1 MHVQNARTTT
11 KTKHKYKYIYARVN
25 TLTRTKTNTN
35 TTMNTD
41 MNTDMKLQT
50 LAFYANIV
58 YRRKQ
63 IQTLHKHRHICK
75 LYSTKQNHSGF
86 LIYYMGI
93 ECIMTVLNDVE
104 TWNNVHYCNFLN
116 TSSFDN
122 CLCSQLGCF
131 MAVSCMLYLHHIPL
145 SLWIG
150 TSVFGLFMSSVF
162 PSTLAFAQK
171 YIDVTGKTRA
181 NELNAHKTETNNIH
195 KIRYL

>member
-1 MHVQNARTTT
+1 
-11 KTKHKYKYIYARVN
+11 
-25 TLTRTKTNTN
+25 
-35 TTMNTD
+35 
-41 MNTDMKLQT
+41 
-50 LAFYANIV
+50 
-58 YRRKQ
+58 
-63 IQTLHKHRHICK
+63 
-75 LYSTKQNHSGF
+75 
-86 LIYYMGI
+86 
-93 ECIMTVLNDVE
+93 MTVLNDVE

-181 NELNAHKTETNNIH
+181 NELNAHKTGTNNIH
-195 KIRYL
+195 KIRYLWELVLVCVGVAVERTMYQRKVDVDMLNAVKSVWLTFRALALRQSKDGMNSYYN